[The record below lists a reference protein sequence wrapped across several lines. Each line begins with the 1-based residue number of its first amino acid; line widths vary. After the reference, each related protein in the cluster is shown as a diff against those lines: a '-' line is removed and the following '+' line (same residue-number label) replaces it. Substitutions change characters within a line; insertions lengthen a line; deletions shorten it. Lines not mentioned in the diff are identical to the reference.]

1 MKKSIASRAKEIG
14 LYVLSNKTTIR
25 EAALKFG
32 LSKSTVHIDL
42 SKRLMKIDGVLYE
55 KIRCI
60 LDDNFS
66 QKHIRGGRATKRK
79 YLIKKLKI

>member
-1 MKKSIASRAKEIG
+1 MKKSIASRVKEIG

-25 EAALKFG
+25 ETALKFG